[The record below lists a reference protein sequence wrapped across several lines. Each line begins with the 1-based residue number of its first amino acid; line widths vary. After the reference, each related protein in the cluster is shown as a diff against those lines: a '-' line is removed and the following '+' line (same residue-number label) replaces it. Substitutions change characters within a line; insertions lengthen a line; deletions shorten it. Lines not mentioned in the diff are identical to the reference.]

1 MTPVKKVCVITGG
14 TSGIGLCTAQAML
27 EKGYTV
33 YELSRRAEGAP
44 GMKHIMA
51 DVTKE
56 ETLAAAVQEI
66 LKQEDHIDVLIN
78 NAGFGISGAVEFTKT
93 EDAQHQLDV
102 NFFGMVR
109 MNRQVLPVMRRQ
121 CHGRIVN
128 LSSVAGA
135 IPIPFQTYYSASK
148 AAINSY
154 TMALANEVKPFGIQ
168 VCCVQPGD
176 IRTGFTAA
184 REKNPEG
191 DDVYGGRLPVHV
203 RCLIDEAA
211 NIGQIPN
218 LEKLMATIRS
228 REISACLV
236 LQAQSQLKALY
247 KDNCDTIIGN
257 CDSSVFLGGKEPTTL
272 KELSAALGKE
282 TIDTFNTG
290 ESRGRETS
298 HSLNYQKLGKELA
311 SVDELAVLD
320 GGKCILQLRGVR
332 PFLSNKY
339 DITKHPMYKYLSD
352 YDEKNVFDIEKYLS
366 TRLHPK
372 PTAEY
377 DLYEIDAADMSTTG

>member
-148 AAINSY
+148 AAINS
-154 TMALANEVKPFGIQ
+154 
-168 VCCVQPGD
+168 
-176 IRTGFTAA
+176 
-184 REKNPEG
+184 
-191 DDVYGGRLPVHV
+191 
-203 RCLIDEAA
+203 
-211 NIGQIPN
+211 
-218 LEKLMATIRS
+218 
-228 REISACLV
+228 
-236 LQAQSQLKALY
+236 
-247 KDNCDTIIGN
+247 
-257 CDSSVFLGGKEPTTL
+257 
-272 KELSAALGKE
+272 
-282 TIDTFNTG
+282 
-290 ESRGRETS
+290 
-298 HSLNYQKLGKELA
+298 
-311 SVDELAVLD
+311 
-320 GGKCILQLRGVR
+320 
-332 PFLSNKY
+332 
-339 DITKHPMYKYLSD
+339 
-352 YDEKNVFDIEKYLS
+352 
-366 TRLHPK
+366 
-372 PTAEY
+372 
-377 DLYEIDAADMSTTG
+377 